1 MGDVCWCNVA
11 RILLPVQKTAALLT
25 SRSLESW
32 EEKGHLGFHCF
43 FYLPSPAE
51 LQQPPVRPAH
61 VVSFT
66 GCFCHLLLPRPSSIP
81 PHSQGN
87 HNTIPCT
94 QRGSAP
100 RQPQDQLPP
109 SSNLCPSHKL
119 PPSGHWDMWILWIAR
134 LRKGGPLNNEFQL
147 CLERSKAHPIS
158 SLQHPT
164 EESPHIGHHPR
175 PSTVPHT

>member
-1 MGDVCWCNVA
+1 MESKAESVLTAQKKPEIHHPKILRRSKVWCCSERVRKLTMGDVCWCNVA

-61 VVSFT
+61 MVSFT

-100 RQPQDQLPP
+100 SQQQPL
-109 SSNLCPSHKL
+109 
-119 PPSGHWDMWILWIAR
+119 
-134 LRKGGPLNNEFQL
+134 
-147 CLERSKAHPIS
+147 
-158 SLQHPT
+158 SL
-164 EESPHIGHHPR
+164 
-175 PSTVPHT
+175 PSTPSQWPLGHVDPVDCKAEEGRTPKQ